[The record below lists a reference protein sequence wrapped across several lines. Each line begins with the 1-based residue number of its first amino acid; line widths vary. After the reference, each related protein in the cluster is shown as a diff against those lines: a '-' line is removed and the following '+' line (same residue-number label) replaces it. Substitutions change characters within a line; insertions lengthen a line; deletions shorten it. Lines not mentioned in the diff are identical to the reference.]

1 MKLIKLLFILF
12 ITFTFAQN
20 EKPTTILI
28 SFDGFR
34 WDFVDKEITPN
45 LQKIIDRGVHAKS
58 LQPCF
63 PSKTFPNHISIAT
76 GMYPENHGI
85 IFNDI
90 QDKFSNKQYTLK
102 KRDEVENSR
111 WYQGEFFWETAER
124 QGVKCGSY
132 FWPGSELKLK
142 YRRATYAE
150 KYEHKRDYT
159 KRVNDVLKWLDLP
172 DSLRPKF
179 ITLYFD
185 ATDTYGHKY
194 GPDSPENA
202 KAIALCDSML
212 GKLVNGLTEKQLISK
227 TNIVIVSDHGMT
239 NISKDRVINIEE
251 MLKDFKI
258 EINNTGPV
266 LTINAD
272 HSKLNQ
278 IFSILKK
285 NENHFNVYMKENMP
299 EHFHFSKHPFIYPI
313 ILIADM
319 GWTLTGNKRLNKW
332 MDNYTKGNHGFD
344 NHHMDMHGIFI
355 AAGPSFKKNYRCGTL
370 KNIDIYPLLCEIF
383 KIFPRQNIDGK
394 LDHIKFILKD

>member
-1 MKLIKLLFILF
+1 MKLIKLLLILF

-34 WDFVDKEITPN
+34 WDFVDKGITPN

-90 QDKFSNKQYTLK
+90 QDRFSNKQYTLK

-202 KAIALCDSML
+202 RAIALCDSML

-278 IFSILKK
+278 IFSILKQ
-285 NENHFNVYMKENMP
+285 NENHFKVYMKENMP

-313 ILIADM
+313 ILVADM
-319 GWTLTGNKRLNKW
+319 GWTLTGDKRLNKW

-394 LDHIKFILKD
+394 LDQIKFILKD